1 MKKFIL
7 IVVLVTALAALLA
20 GTALAAGPTTPPV
33 QGFGPGN
40 GMHTPGTGLTTPGTG
55 YGPGMGMGAGGMMG
69 RGVPAWAGEPEAV
82 EALLGMTDEQIHAD
96 RLAGK
101 SLAQI
106 AASKNVSEDKL
117 ISTMVEA
124 KKVDLA
130 KLVAAG
136 KLTQTQMDTMVKNM
150 QTQITT
156 MVERT
161 NVGPAFAQ
169 GQARPGGMTGQ
180 SFRGGRGANR

>member
-7 IVVLVTALAALLA
+7 IAVLVAALAALLA
-20 GTALAAGPTTPPV
+20 GTALAAGPTTPTA

-40 GMHTPGTGLTTPGTG
+40 GIHTPGTG

-69 RGVPAWAGEPEAV
+69 RGAPAWAGEPEEV
-82 EALLGMTDEQIHAD
+82 EALLGMTDEQIQAE

-106 AASKNVSEDKL
+106 AASKKVSEDKL

-150 QTQITT
+150 QTQVTT

-169 GQARPGGMTGQ
+169 GQAQPGMGQGQTRPDGMMGQ
-180 SFRGGRGANR
+180 GFRGGPRR

>member
-7 IVVLVTALAALLA
+7 IAVLVAALATLLT
-20 GTALAAGPTTPPV
+20 GTALAAGPTPPTA

-40 GMHTPGTGLTTPGTG
+40 GIHTPGMGLTTPGA
-55 YGPGMGMGAGGMMG
+55 GPGMAMGGMMG

-82 EALLGMTDEQIHAD
+82 KALLGGMTDEQIQAE
-96 RLAGK
+96 RQAGK

-106 AASKNVSEDKL
+106 AASKNVSKDKL

-124 KKVDLA
+124 KKADLA
-130 KLVAAG
+130 RLVDAG
-136 KLTQTQMDTMVKNM
+136 KLTQTQMDTMVQNM
-150 QTQITT
+150 QAQVTT

-180 SFRGGRGANR
+180 GFRGGRGANR